1 MALSDAEAAVAADPT
16 SGKAWARK
24 GAALHGMA
32 LWGEAIVAYEEASP
46 HDYPSTSW
54 MSTQSSSWPP
64 NQLD

>member
-1 MALSDAEAAVAADPT
+1 MAADPT

-46 HDYPSTSW
+46 HEYPYTSW
-54 MSTQSSSWPP
+54 MATQSNLIATRTTS
-64 NQLD
+64 LLTAVA